1 MNINY
6 KLQGVKPIKK
16 LSVRFYHHK
25 FDLSTVTNI
34 MLMESEWDSVNQSVI
49 GNSEVTIAL
58 QDLKSAILKQYNR
71 DFCNGV
77 LIDKVWLQK
86 LVKTSFGRPKERI

>member
-34 MLMESEWDSVNQSVI
+34 MLMGLSGIPSTNQ
-49 GNSEVTIAL
+49 
-58 QDLKSAILKQYNR
+58 
-71 DFCNGV
+71 
-77 LIDKVWLQK
+77 
-86 LVKTSFGRPKERI
+86 

>member
-34 MLMESEWDSVNQSVI
+34 MLMESEGFRQPIS
-49 GNSEVTIAL
+49 
-58 QDLKSAILKQYNR
+58 YR
-71 DFCNGV
+71 
-77 LIDKVWLQK
+77 
-86 LVKTSFGRPKERI
+86 

>member
-34 MLMESEWDSVNQSVI
+34 MLM
-49 GNSEVTIAL
+49 
-58 QDLKSAILKQYNR
+58 
-71 DFCNGV
+71 
-77 LIDKVWLQK
+77 VWWGFRQPI
-86 LVKTSFGRPKERI
+86 SYR